1 MAAPCGV
8 LVFAGSFHAGR
19 GILLHQLAER
29 REGLLVEGLEEHVI
43 GIPVVLQRAKKLS
56 RVAKRTTTRRPITT
70 WQGAPSHGVAERRAR
85 GLQRRAPPPPPLED
99 CIQVSLHNMQ
109 DTNNSLTCKNCYNS
123 ISKNLPKP
131 QLIEFCKSPC
141 LHPFERA
148 GPAPIGNL
156 KIGKSSTHS
165 SHKLR
170 IYKGLIPCRNC
181 GNLTQGKLLKALSQP
196 CEEAKA
202 HGSRAKKRILE
213 G

>member
-85 GLQRRAPPPPPLED
+85 GLQRRAPPPPPLARNPRGSANVPWLARTFSVGERKGTVPHRPH
-99 CIQVSLHNMQ
+99 CI
-109 DTNNSLTCKNCYNS
+109 
-123 ISKNLPKP
+123 P
-131 QLIEFCKSPC
+131 
-141 LHPFERA
+141 
-148 GPAPIGNL
+148 G
-156 KIGKSSTHS
+156 THS
-165 SHKLR
+165 CSPGGRLAVFGRR
-170 IYKGLIPCRNC
+170 IGRRRGGIFTSARGSEYTHTTSATMAKICIALIVESRCR
-181 GNLTQGKLLKALSQP
+181 
-196 CEEAKA
+196 
-202 HGSRAKKRILE
+202 
-213 G
+213 